1 MKVDKTILI
10 GLVIVIII
18 LIVVFYVLNNK
29 KDNNDRLDTLERSL
43 KEAGIKT
50 VETFEDTFTGY
61 TRNELMEM
69 MDLYFPKSKCLLE
82 KALTDGL
89 TLSNNGIIKLV
100 ENSQGKVVV
109 DGRNSLV
116 DSEFIIQLFGI
127 LSLVY
132 SLENDNLDDW
142 YNVFVGVISV
152 QGSNSNMF
160 ATYDRDHEDPYSTL
174 VLYTSSSRPPSTNPD
189 DFVESISLTER
200 PTNSDGS
207 RIRNIKYTA
216 RLQFDRNKEKINLI
230 KGSGEFDQRVYD
242 ELVACNSN

>member
-50 VETFEDTFTGY
+50 VETLEDTFTGY

-89 TLSNNGIIKLV
+89 TLSNN
-100 ENSQGKVVV
+100 E
-109 DGRNSLV
+109 
-116 DSEFIIQLFGI
+116 
-127 LSLVY
+127 
-132 SLENDNLDDW
+132 
-142 YNVFVGVISV
+142 
-152 QGSNSNMF
+152 
-160 ATYDRDHEDPYSTL
+160 
-174 VLYTSSSRPPSTNPD
+174 
-189 DFVESISLTER
+189 
-200 PTNSDGS
+200 
-207 RIRNIKYTA
+207 
-216 RLQFDRNKEKINLI
+216 
-230 KGSGEFDQRVYD
+230 
-242 ELVACNSN
+242 